1 MADEEKKD
9 LKTSTENRA
18 QPARSS
24 PPPEKPKTRETMS
37 AVMQAQRA
45 GISQIKLAGIM
56 RYAGWTPDT
65 LVSESQFKKAA
76 GEWLNHPVGA
86 GKRRKEV
93 SKIG

>member
-18 QPARSS
+18 QPARSPSS
-24 PPPEKPKTRETMS
+24 PDKPKT
-37 AVMQAQRA
+37 QASVVEHAQNT
-45 GISQIKLAGIM
+45 GISHIKLAGIM